1 MSFQIRAVDT
11 LNQTQLTELSQLLI
25 ACVEAGAS
33 VSFMLPLTEA
43 KAQAYWQENH
53 KSLQQGERL
62 VFVAETAAGEIVG
75 SVQIVL
81 SQPENQPHRADLSK
95 MLVHPK
101 ARRQGIAAALLTAA
115 ETGALA
121 QGKHLLVLDT
131 ANPEA
136 ERIYE
141 RGGWQRSGVIPDY
154 ALWPTGGLCPTTI
167 FYKKL

>member
-1 MSFQIRAVDT
+1 MSFQIRAVNN
-11 LNQTQLTELSQLLI
+11 LNQSQIIELSHLLS
-25 ACVEAGAS
+25 ACVETGAS

-43 KAQAYWQENH
+43 KAEAYWQTINT
-53 KSLQQGERL
+53 SLQQGERL
-62 VFVAETAAGEIVG
+62 VLIAETETGEIVG
-75 SVQIVL
+75 SVQIIL

-115 ETGALA
+115 EAGAEA
-121 QGKHLLVLDT
+121 QGKSLLVLDT

-136 ERIYE
+136 ERVYE
-141 RGGWQRSGVIPDY
+141 RGGWQRCGVVPDY
-154 ALWPTGGLCPTTI
+154 ALWPTGGFCDTTF

>member
-43 KAQAYWQENH
+43 KAQAYWQETH

-136 ERIYE
+136 ERVYE
-141 RGGWQRSGVIPDY
+141 QGGWQRSGVIPDY

>member
-1 MSFQIRAVDT
+1 MAFQIRAVDT
-11 LNQTQLTELSQLLI
+11 LNQLQIAELSDLLI

-33 VSFMLPLTEA
+33 VSFMLPLPKA
-43 KAQAYWQENH
+43 KAEAYWQEINTR
-53 KSLQQGERL
+53 LQQDERL
-62 VFVAETAAGEIVG
+62 VLIAETETGEILG

-115 ETGALA
+115 EAGAKT
-121 QGKHLLVLDT
+121 QGKRLLVLDT

-136 ERIYE
+136 ERVYE
-141 RGGWQRSGVIPDY
+141 RGGWQRCGVVPDY
-154 ALWPTGGLCPTTI
+154 ALWPTGGFCDTTF